1 MVWIDGLEVFSGS
14 SGIIGNS
21 VLLFVLIFWDPFL
34 FLLINDQ
41 ENCLYQKTL
50 EIRNQILVKRISM
63 SEIYHEG
70 GESRDVL
77 IKHLKMELDE
87 LRVSS
92 RKFNELYE
100 VLVSLE
106 NSYKILKEE
115 KKRSEDDQKSR
126 TADQLERISTAT
138 NELRIK
144 KNEFQGINGE
154 AIDLRNRL
162 ERLRSDVEHKEH
174 QETVMNEKIAEL
186 GRNLSS
192 ASDLREQLKQGS
204 DDLKRDTSNLRN
216 TS

>member
-1 MVWIDGLEVFSGS
+1 
-14 SGIIGNS
+14 
-21 VLLFVLIFWDPFL
+21 
-34 FLLINDQ
+34 
-41 ENCLYQKTL
+41 
-50 EIRNQILVKRISM
+50 M